1 MYNPKTEKLNLSNT
15 PSLVKEGL
23 NASVINFL
31 QNTKEYKGILDR
43 DKHKSINDYKFYDE
57 KEWRYVPAIQ
67 SSDLTRYPKIIE
79 KLDWDLTFLG
89 KFKVKPHFLKESQ
102 YHLKFGFDD
111 IEYLIVKNEKDVNK
125 LIKLKS
131 KIKCFDDLLLTK
143 IITMDKINRDF

>member
-1 MYNPKTEKLNLSNT
+1 MNRNK
-15 PSLVKEGL
+15 
-23 NASVINFL
+23 
-31 QNTKEYKGILDR
+31 R
-43 DKHKSINDYKFYDE
+43 KSTNDYKFYDE

-67 SSDLTRYPKIIE
+67 SSDIQKYPKIIG
-79 KLDWDLTFLG
+79 KSDWNSTFSE
-89 KFKVKPHFLKESQ
+89 KFKVKPHFLTENQ

-131 KIKCFDDLLLTK
+131 KIERFDDLLLTK